1 LNTYFLYSGDSAFE
15 VTTGIALRTTIREIY
30 AINELREM
38 SKTDAFTKA
47 MANAGKQKLE
57 NVAGI
62 VRNPVGTIKSVPQGA
77 SRFFWPDR

>member
-1 LNTYFLYSGDSAFE
+1 
-15 VTTGIALRTTIREIY
+15 
-30 AINELREM
+30 M